1 MRWDGLGA
9 VSEGMGAALIGLEV
23 EVLGWVLAL
32 VEGDVVGGRAV
43 AGGEVVLVV
52 LVTVRVVSEPE

>member
-1 MRWDGLGA
+1 
-9 VSEGMGAALIGLEV
+9 MGAALIGLEV

-52 LVTVRVVSEPE
+52 LVTVRVVREPE

>member
-1 MRWDGLGA
+1 MRWDGLDA

-23 EVLGWVLAL
+23 EVLGWVLVW

-52 LVTVRVVSEPE
+52 LVTVRVVREPE